1 MNYILRECTFD
12 DFDFIFE
19 LKKLCLKWHIDI
31 VYGWDDESQYN
42 KTRNELN
49 RNIDYMKIIYVDN
62 ISVGVTTFYKEDD
75 SYRVGHTMIH
85 PDYQNKGIGS
95 AVIRDYINLAD
106 KDNKRIIIKTYKDNP
121 AQNLYKRL
129 GFKVY
134 HEDSTHIHL
143 ETNKKG

>member
-75 SYRVGHTMIH
+75 SYRVGLTMIH

-95 AVIRDYINLAD
+95 AVIRDYINLA
-106 KDNKRIIIKTYKDNP
+106 
-121 AQNLYKRL
+121 
-129 GFKVY
+129 
-134 HEDSTHIHL
+134 
-143 ETNKKG
+143 